1 MESSVVIKPV
11 HLIFFQRRAY
21 SNYLSM
27 LRWFICFSECEKMHK
42 LNDTL
47 IICVMI
53 SSMVFESVQSVVLE
67 FFAPRCCRS
76 HDYNTT
82 RSDKATDSF
91 FISRK
96 FSKFVSENS
105 RYCLETISRNIRF
118 RFNRVRPACQQTCVS
133 LYVSRQTSSCAP
145 ILNRDGYR

>member
-21 SNYLSM
+21 SNYLPM
-27 LRWFICFSECEKMHK
+27 LRWFICFSKCEKMHK

-91 FISRK
+91 FTNFEKI
-96 FSKFVSENS
+96 
-105 RYCLETISRNIRF
+105 LEI
-118 RFNRVRPACQQTCVS
+118 RVREQSILFRDDIPEYSISIQSCKTCMSANMCLVIR
-133 LYVSRQTSSCAP
+133 VEANFIVCP
-145 ILNRDGYR
+145 DP